1 MANNIP
7 KVIHYCWF
15 GRNPLP
21 ETAKKCIES
30 WRKFLPD
37 YEIKEW
43 NEDNFDISLCH
54 YASEAYSVKKYA
66 FVSDY
71 ARFWILYRHGVLYFD
86 TDVELIRPI
95 DDIIERGAFMGCER
109 SADSVSLAEK
119 MGVAPGLGLG
129 INPGLG
135 LGINPGLGLY
145 KEILDF
151 YEHTHFLNDDGVPN
165 TTDTVVT
172 ITSRFMCS
180 HGLKLTSEVQQ
191 CAGIWVYPNDY
202 FAPKDVDTKK
212 LTITENT
219 RSIHHYDASWA
230 EWYDRAAGERAYRLQ
245 KFFGKKLG
253 DVINEVIYTYQ
264 RDGIVTTVKKIIGNI
279 F

>member
-1 MANNIP
+1 M
-7 KVIHYCWF
+7 CQ
-15 GRNPLP
+15 
-21 ETAKKCIES
+21 
-30 WRKFLPD
+30 
-37 YEIKEW
+37 
-43 NEDNFDISLCH
+43 

-71 ARFWILYRHGVLYFD
+71 ARFWILYRHGGLYFD

-95 DDIIERGAFMGCER
+95 DDIIERGSFMGCER
-109 SADSVSLAEK
+109 SVDSASSAEK
-119 MGVAPGLGLG
+119 MSVAPGLGLG
-129 INPGLG
+129 VNPGLG
-135 LGINPGLGLY
+135 LGVNPGLGLF

-151 YEHTHFLNDDGVPN
+151 YEYTHFFNDDGTPN
-165 TTDTVVT
+165 TIDTVVT
-172 ITSRFMCS
+172 ITSRLLCS
-180 HGLKLTSEVQQ
+180 HGLKLTSEVQK

-202 FAPKDVDTKK
+202 FAPKDIDTKK

-230 EWYDRAAGERAYRLQ
+230 EWYDRAAGERTYTLR

-253 DVINEVIYTYQ
+253 DIINEVIYTYQ
-264 RDGIVTTVKKIIGNI
+264 RDGIVKTVKKIVGNV

>member
-1 MANNIP
+1 MASKIP

-21 ETAKKCIES
+21 ETAKKCIQS

-43 NEDNFDISLCH
+43 NEDNFDINSCY
-54 YASEAYSVKKYA
+54 YASEAYSAKKYA

-71 ARFWILYRHGVLYFD
+71 ARFWILYRNGGLYFD

-95 DDIIERGAFMGCER
+95 DDIIEKGGFMGCER
-109 SADSVSLAEK
+109 SADSASSAEK

-129 INPGLG
+129 IPPGRS
-135 LGINPGLGLY
+135 LY
-145 KEILDF
+145 KEILEF
-151 YEHTHFLNDDGVPN
+151 YEHTHFLNNDGTPN
-165 TTDTVVT
+165 TVDTVVT
-172 ITSRFMCS
+172 ITSRFLYS
-180 HGLKLTSEVQQ
+180 HGLKLTPEVQY
-191 CAGIWVYPNDY
+191 CADIWVYPNDY

-230 EWYDRAAGERAYRLQ
+230 EWYDRRAGERTQTLR
-245 KFFGKKLG
+245 KIFGKKFG
-253 DVINEVIYTYQ
+253 DVINEIIYTYQ
-264 RDGIVTTVKKIIGNI
+264 RDGIVITIKKIVGNI